1 MRRYPKL
8 TAAALI
14 AVLASSPAFAQSRSM
29 SNAFTASASHAYA
42 GNNIG
47 PTIVT
52 GSGNSNYPYRRGC
65 FAPSPLGSPNTCLKS
80 TSFGISGP
88 GGGLT
93 FGTTPEDG
101 PCNARSD
108 AVLFT
113 NMAVHMK
120 GRAKAVMHAA
130 AIASMCT
137 DPRMNAALTV
147 AGYACALAPVT
158 SFMGETGFQSP
169 NRHN

>member
-52 GSGNSNYPYRRGC
+52 GSGNSN
-65 FAPSPLGSPNTCLKS
+65 
-80 TSFGISGP
+80 
-88 GGGLT
+88 
-93 FGTTPEDG
+93 
-101 PCNARSD
+101 
-108 AVLFT
+108 
-113 NMAVHMK
+113 
-120 GRAKAVMHAA
+120 
-130 AIASMCT
+130 
-137 DPRMNAALTV
+137 
-147 AGYACALAPVT
+147 
-158 SFMGETGFQSP
+158 
-169 NRHN
+169 